1 MLYFYGSLTIFI
13 YDYCLVRPTTTMNN
27 TNKQAGLPPGSI
39 VFTGDKKIEEVGV
52 NYLKYD
58 SKTIE
63 MKSARNEIKTLLYP
77 PDDTKVEWYD
87 FRGVHDTDLIHE
99 VGKAFE
105 IHPLILEDV
114 SDVHQRP
121 KFEEYSNDGFMIIK
135 ALAFDKTIK
144 KVSIEQVA
152 IFFRKG
158 LVITFHE
165 EGTDLFQ
172 SIRKRIEHSK
182 GRIRHSGADYLAYA
196 LIDAVVDNYF
206 IVLEDIEDEIELLE
220 DLILESHEEA
230 HKARIHD
237 LKKQLLSIRKS
248 VIPLREAISQF
259 SKIENASV
267 ANSTVIFI
275 RDLYDHIIQITD
287 MVDNFRDMLNG
298 LQDLFLSEV
307 SMKMNKIMHFLTL
320 ISTIFIPL
328 TFLTGLY
335 GMNFDNIPELH
346 YKYGYFMLW
355 GIMMTI
361 FIGLLWYFRR
371 KKWI

>member
-1 MLYFYGSLTIFI
+1 
-13 YDYCLVRPTTTMNN
+13 MNN

-39 VFTGDKKIEEVGV
+39 VFTGDKKIEHVGV
-52 NYLKYD
+52 HYLKYD
-58 SKTIE
+58 NE
-63 MKSARNEIKTLLYP
+63 LLEVKSARNEIKTLIHP
-77 PDDTKVEWYD
+77 ADDTKVEWYD
-87 FRGVHDTDLIHE
+87 FRGVHDTDLLKE
-99 VGKAFE
+99 VGEAFN
-105 IHPLILEDV
+105 IHPLALEDI

-121 KFEEYSNDGFMIIK
+121 KFEEYGDDGFMIIK
-135 ALAFDKTIK
+135 ALAFDKKIK
-144 KVSIEQVA
+144 KVFIEQVA

-158 LVITFHE
+158 LVMTFHE
-165 EGTDLFQ
+165 EGSDLFQ
-172 SIRKRIEHSK
+172 SIRKRIDYSK

-237 LKKQLLSIRKS
+237 LKKQLLAIRKATM
-248 VIPLREAISQF
+248 PLREAISQF

-267 ANSTVIFI
+267 ANSTVVFI

-346 YKYGYFMLW
+346 YKYGYFILW
-355 GIMMTI
+355 GIMMSI
-361 FIGLLWYFRR
+361 FVGLLWYFRK

>member
-1 MLYFYGSLTIFI
+1 
-13 YDYCLVRPTTTMNN
+13 MNN
-27 TNKQAGLPPGSI
+27 TKKQAGLPPGSI
-39 VFTGDKKIEEVGV
+39 VFTGDKRIEKVGV
-52 NYLKYD
+52 HYLKYD
-58 SKTIE
+58 AQTTE
-63 MKSARNEIKTLLYP
+63 VKSAQNEIKTLFHP
-77 PDDTKVEWYD
+77 TDDEKVEWYD
-87 FRGVHDTDLIHE
+87 FRGVHDTDLIHKIGE
-99 VGKAFE
+99 AFE
-105 IHPLILEDV
+105 VHPLILEDV

-121 KFEEYSNDGFMIIK
+121 KFEEYEDDGFMIIK
-135 ALAFDKTIK
+135 ALAFDKKIK
-144 KVSIEQVA
+144 KVFIEQVA

-158 LVITFHE
+158 LVLTFHE

-182 GRIRHSGADYLAYA
+182 GRIRQSGADYLAYA

-206 IVLEDIEDEIELLE
+206 IVLEDIEDEIEALE
-220 DLILESHEEA
+220 DLILEEHESA
-230 HKARIHD
+230 HKSQIHD
-237 LKKQLLSIRKS
+237 LKKQLLTIRKS
-248 VIPLREAISQF
+248 AIPLREAISQF

-267 ANSTVIFI
+267 ADSTVVFI
-275 RDLYDHIIQITD
+275 RDLYDHIIHITD

-320 ISTIFIPL
+320 ISAIFIPL

-346 YKYGYFMLW
+346 YKYGYFILW

>member
-1 MLYFYGSLTIFI
+1 
-13 YDYCLVRPTTTMNN
+13 MNN
-27 TNKQAGLPPGSI
+27 TKKQVGLPPGSI
-39 VFTGDKKIEEVGV
+39 VFTGNKKIEEVGV
-52 NYLKYD
+52 HYLKYD
-58 SKTIE
+58 SQVLEI
-63 MKSARNEIKTLLYP
+63 KSARNEIQTLLYP

-87 FRGVHDTDLIHE
+87 FRGVHDTDLMHEIGDVFKIHS
-99 VGKAFE
+99 
-105 IHPLILEDV
+105 LILEDI

-121 KFEEYSNDGFMIIK
+121 KFEEYDDDGFMIIK

-158 LVITFHE
+158 LTITFHE

-172 SIRKRIEHSK
+172 SIRKRIEYSK

-220 DLILESHEEA
+220 DLILESHEES
-230 HKARIHD
+230 HKAQIHD

-259 SKIENASV
+259 SKIDNASV

-346 YKYGYFMLW
+346 YKYGYFILW

-361 FIGLLWYFRR
+361 FIGLLWYFRKR
-371 KKWI
+371 KWI